1 MYNSIG
7 ALFYVI
13 IYYMLFYIFDFY
25 HEIGHAREAKKLGDK
40 VLITL
45 RSRTLGDRYFRY
57 KDIDIYI
64 LKDQRIQS
72 KTYVKSNFKEYTNE
86 QIRKICF
93 GGVTKTGKYIFIT
106 FIFAVSGFLFSRQIG
121 ETFLI
126 TWFVLMILMV
136 ICIVINC
143 KKIQFNDFAIIKN
156 PAAFREYMQH
166 TTKDTYEEIN
176 KIIND
181 IMKE

>member
-1 MYNSIG
+1 
-7 ALFYVI
+7 
-13 IYYMLFYIFDFY
+13 
-25 HEIGHAREAKKLGDK
+25 
-40 VLITL
+40 
-45 RSRTLGDRYFRY
+45 
-57 KDIDIYI
+57 
-64 LKDQRIQS
+64 
-72 KTYVKSNFKEYTNE
+72 
-86 QIRKICF
+86 
-93 GGVTKTGKYIFIT
+93 
-106 FIFAVSGFLFSRQIG
+106 
-121 ETFLI
+121 
-126 TWFVLMILMV
+126 MILMV

>member
-1 MYNSIG
+1 MLIIVKYT
-7 ALFYVI
+7 VI
-13 IYYMLFYIFDFY
+13 NLLKERANTMDGK
-25 HEIGHAREAKKLGDK
+25 EIKMKWRMDDEF
-40 VLITL
+40 I
-45 RSRTLGDRYFRY
+45 
-57 KDIDIYI
+57 IYI

-93 GGVTKTGKYIFIT
+93 GGVINTGKYIFIT